1 MEAKERMRHTGNG
14 ETDRDRRGDRP
25 AGRSAALAAAVVTGL
40 FWGCGDS
47 ITGPGSGGIVFS
59 EQIPL
64 GTLQTEI
71 DQGARRVEI
80 KLLRGTLVAR
90 EVELEEAE
98 ERADREEVK
107 SRVTAIDGG
116 AGMLTLELGDLV
128 VTFDAATEFRLE
140 GGAGID
146 LAGFV
151 SRIETSLAGGDFPA
165 VEAKRPPA
173 AEPQAPDDPTFLATR
188 IEIDD
193 EADEPEIEIN
203 IDGDNLVASASPP
216 PDAILTVLGLP
227 IEIRAS
233 DGTTELERERDR
245 DDDETEFEGI
255 VSSVDEAAGTAT
267 LADGTI
273 IRIVQATEIEREGDD
288 DNLTSLGAVAAAL
301 AQGALVEAE
310 GEGVVES
317 ADPRTIV
324 AKEVEFEI
332 EDDSDDIPGNVEFES
347 DVVSVDEVAGSVV
360 LANGTVV
367 RIDAGTR
374 IDGGSGED
382 PGSLAEVAAA
392 IAGGERVVAE
402 GEGIVE
408 STSPRVILAK
418 EIEFEIDD

>member
-1 MEAKERMRHTGNG
+1 MTLNTTMQSGKPVR
-14 ETDRDRRGDRP
+14 RRGGPTRGP
-25 AGRSAALAAAVVTGL
+25 WIALAGIALTGAMA
-40 FWGCGDS
+40 CGDS
-47 ITGPGSGGIVFS
+47 MTGPGDGTIRFS
-59 EQIPL
+59 EQISL
-64 GTLQTEI
+64 ETLQTEV

-80 KLLRGTLVAR
+80 KLLRGTLIAR

-116 AGMLTLELGDLV
+116 AGTLTLALGGLV
-128 VTFDAATEFRLE
+128 VTFDASTEFRLE

-151 SRIETSLAGGDFPA
+151 SRVDGDLAGGGSPS
-165 VEAKRPPA
+165 VEAKRTPA
-173 AEPQAPDDPTFLATR
+173 AVPQAPEDPTFFATR

-193 EADEPEIEIN
+193 EADEPEIEID
-203 IDGDNLVASASPP
+203 IDGDNLVANASPP

-273 IRIVQATEIEREGDD
+273 IRIVQGTEIEREGDD
-288 DNLTSLGAVAAAL
+288 DNLASLGAVAAAL

-310 GEGVVES
+310 GDGFVES
-317 ADPRTIV
+317 TDPRTIV

-332 EDDSDDIPGNVEFES
+332 EDDSDDIPGNVDFES
-347 DVVSVDEVAGSVV
+347 DVVSVDEGAGSVT

-374 IDGGSGED
+374 IDDDDDGD
-382 PGSLAEVAAA
+382 RLGSLAEVAAA
-392 IAGGERVVAE
+392 IGQGERVVAD

-418 EIEFEIDD
+418 EIEFELED